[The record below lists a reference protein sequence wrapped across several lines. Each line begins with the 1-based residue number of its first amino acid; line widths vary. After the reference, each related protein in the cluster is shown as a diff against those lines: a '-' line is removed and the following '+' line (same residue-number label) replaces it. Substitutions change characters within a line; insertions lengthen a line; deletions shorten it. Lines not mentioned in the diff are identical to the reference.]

1 MVCVCVCVCVCV
13 FCTVKLCVVFK
24 IVQILKIYVSLN
36 CLSQFFLELQKKK
49 KKELQLY
56 MYLCVSFAVVYVL
69 MCFICMICFIEYT
82 GET

>member
-1 MVCVCVCVCVCV
+1 MCVCVCVLYSKTMCD
-13 FCTVKLCVVFK
+13 FK

-36 CLSQFFLELQKKK
+36 CLSQFFLELQKKRI
-49 KKELQLY
+49 
-56 MYLCVSFAVVYVL
+56 AVVYVL